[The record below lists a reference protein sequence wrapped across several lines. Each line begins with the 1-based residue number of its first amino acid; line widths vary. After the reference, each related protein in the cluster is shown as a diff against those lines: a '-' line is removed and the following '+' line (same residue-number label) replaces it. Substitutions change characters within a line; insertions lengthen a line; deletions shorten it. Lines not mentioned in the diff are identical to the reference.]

1 MMKSAYELAMERLQ
15 KGSPTITLTP
25 EQKAELAEID
35 SSFNAKIAERKI
47 FLTDQITKAA
57 AAGKFDDVE
66 SLEKQLTADV
76 RRLQED
82 CEQKKEK
89 LRAPAQDGERERRRE
104 HERRAAPPLL
114 AHGELGSGDAG
125 RHPGRSGQ
133 QAERLR
139 TCEEVARHA
148 EGQPGVDG
156 AQPAGPDQ
164 AGERIR
170 RERRQQVVERDQD
183 EHPRRGRSRP

>member
-15 KGSPTITLTP
+15 KGSPTMTLTP

-66 SLEKQLTADV
+66 SLEKQLTSDV

-89 LRAPAQDGERERRRE
+89 LRA
-104 HERRAAPPLL
+104 
-114 AHGELGSGDAG
+114 SW
-125 RHPGRSGQ
+125 S
-133 QAERLR
+133 
-139 TCEEVARHA
+139 
-148 EGQPGVDG
+148 
-156 AQPAGPDQ
+156 
-164 AGERIR
+164 
-170 RERRQQVVERDQD
+170 
-183 EHPRRGRSRP
+183 SS

>member
-35 SSFNAKIAERKI
+35 SSFSAKIAERKI

-89 LRAPAQDGERERRRE
+89 LRATFG
-104 HERRAAPPLL
+104 
-114 AHGELGSGDAG
+114 
-125 RHPGRSGQ
+125 
-133 QAERLR
+133 
-139 TCEEVARHA
+139 AR
-148 EGQPGVDG
+148 
-156 AQPAGPDQ
+156 
-164 AGERIR
+164 
-170 RERRQQVVERDQD
+170 
-183 EHPRRGRSRP
+183 